1 MTNRA
6 RPEGPSVIGQIMIH
20 LGLADYLKKQ
30 PVSNDLIFCLHVYF
44 VNLSHWNFLNYIGCY
59 EKNVDISSRENIR

>member
-1 MTNRA
+1 
-6 RPEGPSVIGQIMIH
+6 MIH

-30 PVSNDLIFCLHVYF
+30 PVSNDLIFRLHVYF
-44 VNLSHWNFLNYIGCY
+44 VYLSHWNFLNYIGCY